1 MSTMMTMIMK
11 TIMKMIGMLRRHD
24 NKVHR
29 IREFNNHNNSQKI

>member
-11 TIMKMIGMLRRHD
+11 TIRKMIGMLRRHD

-29 IREFNNHNNSQKI
+29 IQGFSNHNNSQRI